1 MSHGRKARLRV
12 AANQRATVVV
22 VGECAA
28 EDRHATLLAVDDR
41 GRCLVEFATGGRCR
55 LPMDDIAFIP
65 KPQPLPKVGKFGRL
79 MEAS

>member
-12 AANQRATVVV
+12 AANERATIVV

-41 GRCLVEFATGGRCR
+41 DRCLVEFATGRRAR
-55 LPMDDIAFIP
+55 LPIAHITP
-65 KPQPLPKVGKFGRL
+65 V
-79 MEAS
+79 EVAS